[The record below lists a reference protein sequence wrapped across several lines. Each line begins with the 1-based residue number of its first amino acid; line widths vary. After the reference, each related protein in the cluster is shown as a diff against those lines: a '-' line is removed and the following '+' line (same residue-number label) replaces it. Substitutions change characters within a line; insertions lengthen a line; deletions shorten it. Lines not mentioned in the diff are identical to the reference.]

1 MFASARIVEE
11 VKVLNIVWLG
21 LILLSVV
28 FGIINGR
35 IPQVV
40 ASVTESAKFAFELAL
55 GLAGIMALW
64 LGIMR
69 IAEEAGFVRALA
81 RRIQPL
87 MRRLFP
93 DVPEEHPAMGS
104 MVMNIAANML
114 GLGNAATP
122 FGLKAMNELETLN
135 PIPGTASNAMCTFLA
150 INTSSVQLIPTSAI
164 AFLAAAGA
172 AHPTD
177 IVLTSIIATTFSS
190 LAGIIAVKT
199 LEKLPRYRLPQQE
212 PPHGV

>member
-1 MFASARIVEE
+1 L
-11 VKVLNIVWLG
+11 LNIIWLG
-21 LILLSVV
+21 LIILSVI

-35 IPQVV
+35 IPAVV
-40 ASVTESAKFAFELAL
+40 SSVTDSAKFAFELAL
-55 GLAGIMALW
+55 GLAGIMSLW
-64 LGIMR
+64 LGIMQ
-69 IAEEAGFVRALA
+69 IAQEAGFVRSLA
-81 RRIQPL
+81 RLIRPL

-93 DVPEEHPAMGS
+93 DIPQEHPAMGA

-122 FGLKAMNELETLN
+122 FGLKAMEELESLN
-135 PIPGTASNAMCTFLA
+135 ARPGVASNAMCTFLA

-177 IVLTSIIATTFSS
+177 IIITTLVATTFSTI
-190 LAGIIAVKT
+190 AGLVAVKT
-199 LEKLPRYRLPQQE
+199 LERWPIYRLPDA
-212 PPHGV
+212 GSVN

>member
-1 MFASARIVEE
+1 
-11 VKVLNIVWLG
+11 VLNIIWLG

-28 FGIINGR
+28 FGIINGKV
-35 IPQVV
+35 PAVV

-55 GLAGIMALW
+55 GLTGIMSLW
-64 LGIMR
+64 LGMMR
-69 IAEEAGFVRALA
+69 ISEEAGFVRGLA
-81 RRIQPL
+81 RAIRPL

-93 DVPEEHPAMGS
+93 DVPHDHPAMGA

-122 FGLKAMNELETLN
+122 FGLKAMAELETLN
-135 PIPGTASNAMCTFLA
+135 TRPGVATNAMCTFLA

-177 IVLTSIIATTFSS
+177 IIITSLIATTFST
-190 LAGIIAVKT
+190 LAGIIAVKS
-199 LEKLPRYRLPQQE
+199 LENLPTYRLPE
-212 PPHGV
+212 PEVPYDIQPSH

>member
-1 MFASARIVEE
+1 M
-11 VKVLNIVWLG
+11 LNIIWLG
-21 LILLSVV
+21 LIILSVI

-35 IPQVV
+35 IPAVV
-40 ASVTESAKFAFELAL
+40 SSVTDSAKFAFELAL
-55 GLAGIMALW
+55 GLAGIMSLW
-64 LGIMR
+64 LGIMQ
-69 IAEEAGFVRALA
+69 IAQEAGFVRSLA
-81 RRIQPL
+81 RLIRPL

-93 DVPEEHPAMGS
+93 DIPQEHPAMGA

-122 FGLKAMNELETLN
+122 FGLKAMEELESLN
-135 PIPGTASNAMCTFLA
+135 ARPGVASNAMCTFLA

-177 IVLTSIIATTFSS
+177 IIITTLVATTFSTI
-190 LAGIIAVKT
+190 AGLVAVKT
-199 LEKLPRYRLPQQE
+199 LERWPIYRLPDA
-212 PPHGV
+212 GSVN

>member
-1 MFASARIVEE
+1 M
-11 VKVLNIVWLG
+11 LNIIWLG
-21 LILLSVV
+21 LIILSVV
-28 FGIINGR
+28 FGIITGK
-35 IPQVV
+35 IPAVV

-55 GLAGIMALW
+55 GLTGIMSLW
-64 LGIMR
+64 LGMMR

-81 RRIQPL
+81 KAIRPL

-93 DVPEEHPAMGS
+93 DVPIEHPAMGAI
-104 MVMNIAANML
+104 VMNIAANML

-122 FGLKAMNELETLN
+122 FGLKAMAELETLN
-135 PIPGTASNAMCTFLA
+135 PRPGVASNAMCTFLA

-177 IVLTSIIATTFSS
+177 IIITSLVATTFST
-190 LAGIIAVKT
+190 LAGIVAVKF
-199 LEKLPRYRLPQQE
+199 LEKTPMYRLPKPEVSYDVQPAQ
-212 PPHGV
+212 

>member
-1 MFASARIVEE
+1 M
-11 VKVLNIVWLG
+11 LNIIWLA

-35 IPQVV
+35 IPEVV
-40 ASVTESAKFAFELAL
+40 ISVTESAKFAFELAL
-55 GLAGIMALW
+55 GLTGMMALW
-64 LGIMR
+64 LGMMR
-69 IAEEAGFVRALA
+69 IAEEAGLVRALA
-81 RRIQPL
+81 RLIRPL

-93 DVPEEHPAMGS
+93 EVPPEHPAMGS

-122 FGLKAMNELETLN
+122 FGLKAMTELETLN
-135 PIPGTASNAMCTFLA
+135 TRPGVATNAMCTFLA

-177 IVLTSIIATTFSS
+177 IVITSLIATIFST
-190 LAGIIAVKT
+190 LAGITAVKT
-199 LEKLPRYRLPQQE
+199 LEKMPTYRLPE
-212 PPHGV
+212 MGVNFDVQPNH

>member
-1 MFASARIVEE
+1 M
-11 VKVLNIVWLG
+11 LNIIWLA

-35 IPQVV
+35 IPAVV
-40 ASVTESAKFAFELAL
+40 ISVTESAKFAFELAL
-55 GLAGIMALW
+55 GLTGMMSLW
-64 LGIMR
+64 LGMMR
-69 IAEEAGFVRALA
+69 IAEEAGLVRSLA
-81 RRIQPL
+81 RMIRPL

-93 DVPEEHPAMGS
+93 DVPPEHPAMGS

-122 FGLKAMNELETLN
+122 FGLKAMTELETLN
-135 PIPGTASNAMCTFLA
+135 TRPGVATNAMCTFLA

-177 IVLTSIIATTFSS
+177 IVITSLIATTFST

-199 LEKLPRYRLPQQE
+199 LEKMPTYRLPEVEMNFDIQ
-212 PPHGV
+212 PNH

>member
-1 MFASARIVEE
+1 M
-11 VKVLNIVWLG
+11 LNIIWLG
-21 LILLSVV
+21 LIILSVV
-28 FGIINGR
+28 FGVMTGK
-35 IPQVV
+35 IPAVV

-55 GLAGIMALW
+55 GLTGIMSLW
-64 LGIMR
+64 LGMMR

-81 RRIQPL
+81 RAIRPL
-87 MRRLFP
+87 MRRIFP
-93 DVPEEHPAMGS
+93 DVPVDHPAMGA

-122 FGLKAMNELETLN
+122 FGLKAMAELETLN
-135 PIPGTASNAMCTFLA
+135 PRPGVATNAMCTFLA

-177 IVLTSIIATTFSS
+177 IIITSLVATTFSTM
-190 LAGIIAVKT
+190 AGIIAVKF
-199 LEKLPRYRLPQQE
+199 LEKTPMYRLPELEVPYDVQPSQ
-212 PPHGV
+212 